1 MTFSNHTLSDSNL
14 PFSDRIAESQITKA
28 ACLALFNGQEKRAIK
43 ILKAS
48 ADEKHRL
55 MASLIRMG
63 HIEPDS
69 IVLSDPYL
77 GALVHFLQ
85 GNRAWDSV
93 LRDESLPL
101 LERLVLALRFVD
113 DEALPIFLER
123 QMKSCI
129 ERGDL
134 QGLPLTGLVRSKPT
148 IDLLQNYLNRTYDI
162 QTVAIISTFIYGK
175 HDGKIAHWNQEYRSL
190 LDRWRLFMERVDYDM
205 AQGAI
210 ARQQG
215 NDIERPIRTVI
226 RCNFCQKSVSADG
239 GGVSKGTQA
248 VRTDRCPN
256 CQNTWPKCCVCLL
269 PMNRPDR
276 TILGEGEQM
285 YMSRFGCGTKLMS
298 HGIRSLHRGSVGLL
312 SDVSQS
318 QHNFHTKFHPSS

>member
-1 MTFSNHTLSDSNL
+1 MENL
-14 PFSDRIAESQITKA
+14 APLHHSIAESQITKA
-28 ACLALFNGQEKRAIK
+28 ACLALFNGQDKRAIK

-48 ADEKHRL
+48 PDETHRL

-69 IVLSDPYL
+69 IELSDPYL

-113 DEALPIFLER
+113 DDTLPIFLER
-123 QMKSCI
+123 QMRSCI
-129 ERGDL
+129 DRGDL
-134 QGLPLTGLVRSKPT
+134 QGLPLTGLVRSRET
-148 IDLLQNYLNRTYDI
+148 LDLLQNYLNRTYDI
-162 QTVAIISTFIYGK
+162 QTVAIISTLIYGK

-205 AQGAI
+205 ARGAI

-226 RCNFCQKSVSADG
+226 RCNFCQKSISADG
-239 GGVSKGTQA
+239 AAGYKTSQS

-269 PMNRPDR
+269 PMNGPDKTR
-276 TILGEGEQM
+276 LGEGE
-285 YMSRFGCGTKLMS
+285 
-298 HGIRSLHRGSVGLL
+298 IA
-312 SDVSQS
+312 
-318 QHNFHTKFHPSS
+318 